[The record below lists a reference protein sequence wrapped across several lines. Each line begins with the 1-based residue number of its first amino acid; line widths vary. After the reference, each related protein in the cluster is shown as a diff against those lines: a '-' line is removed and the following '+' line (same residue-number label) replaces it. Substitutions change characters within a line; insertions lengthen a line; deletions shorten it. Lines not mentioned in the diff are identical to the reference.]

1 MGKAHFITATG
12 TDSGKTFVAE
22 GLARALR
29 VQGRQ
34 VRALK
39 PVMSGYDETAALDS
53 DAGRLLSACGL
64 HVTKQNVAAVSP
76 WRFVAPL
83 SSDRAAALEG
93 RSIDFDALVGWCRA
107 ECVLNDDAILIEG
120 VGGVMAPLDARHTVR
135 DWIAA
140 LGLPAILVA
149 GTYLG
154 AIGHALTALSA
165 LREVGVRPAILVVN
179 ESAGGIGIDDTL
191 ASLVPHIGGVETFAL
206 RRDDT
211 GGLALLAEMLASG
224 AD

>member
-29 VQGRQ
+29 AQGRT

-39 PVMSGYDETAALDS
+39 PVMSGYDETAIADS
-53 DAGRLLSACGL
+53 DAGRLLAACGL
-64 HVTKQNVAAVSP
+64 HVTKQNVAAISP
-76 WRFVAPL
+76 WRLGAPL
-83 SSDRAAALEG
+83 SPDRAAAREG

-107 ECVLNDDAILIEG
+107 ECVLNDDAVLIEG
-120 VGGVMAPLDARHTVR
+120 VGGVMVPLDDRHTVR

-140 LGLPAILVA
+140 LGLPTLLVV

-154 AIGHALTALSA
+154 AISHALTALSA
-165 LREVGVRPAILVVN
+165 LREAGVRPALIVIN
-179 ESAGGIGIDDTL
+179 ESAAGIGIDDTL
-191 ASLVPHIGGVETFAL
+191 ASLVPHIGGAETFAL
-206 RRDDT
+206 RRDDAD
-211 GGLALLAEMLASG
+211 GLSALASRLLAETA
-224 AD
+224 